1 MPSRESP
8 EPPFALRLAG
18 PVLLAAGVALLVV
31 GALRGEVRG
40 GLLFII
46 PFVYGEGPLAA
57 LGALAL
63 MAGLLLT
70 FAARF
75 AGAARVGPSRG
86 AAAIPAGERRVRHG
100 GVLFIGPL
108 PVVWGSDSRM
118 AKWAAA
124 LGLLLLVLA
133 LWLLRR

>member
-1 MPSRESP
+1 MPSRDSP
-8 EPPFALRLAG
+8 EPPLALRLAG

-86 AAAIPAGERRVRHG
+86 AAAIPAGVRHG